1 MAFQITKLGSGYEV
15 DLLLGLG
22 FEICISDITHHGI
35 KSIELPYHQCNMHD
49 FEGDDATV
57 NPDHLDLLVS
67 FGRVC
72 AFPKVLEHVIV
83 KQIVDLNLL
92 RICPLGVSC
101 FGLELARLL
110 GVAWNLHSEL
120 VAHTASLPSQL
131 HLLDSS
137 LQNLFTACKSLKK
150 LPTICVGKIMF
161 ACVNSACNRVVF
173 AHDVEW
179 FPGTLSVLPLDKY
192 VVCTPF
198 PLG

>member
-1 MAFQITKLGSGYEV
+1 MSASNHTGPV
-15 DLLLGLG
+15 T
-22 FEICISDITHHGI
+22 EIVLTV
-35 KSIELPYHQCNMHD
+35 
-49 FEGDDATV
+49 V

-72 AFPKVLEHVIV
+72 AFPKVLECVVIE
-83 KQIVDLNLL
+83 QIVELNLL

-120 VAHTASLPSQL
+120 VTHTASLPSQL

-137 LQNLFTACKSLKK
+137 LQNLFTACKSFQK
-150 LPTICVGKIMF
+150 LHTISAGRV
-161 ACVNSACNRVVF
+161 VSVSSDSACNWVVF
-173 AHDVEW
+173 AHDVER
-179 FPGTLSVLPLDKY
+179 FPCTLPVLPLDKY
-192 VVCTPF
+192 VVCAAL